1 MHDQNEWGGNKKGGA
16 MLQYRN
22 IAIIAAC
29 RRGGQPVCR
38 SSIRSKRLMMPRSS
52 RGEKK

>member
-1 MHDQNEWGGNKKGGA
+1 MNAKNDLGDNEKGVA
-16 MLQYRN
+16 MLRYRN
-22 IAIIAAC
+22 IAIIAAA
-29 RRGGQPVCR
+29 RWGGQPICR